1 MIKRPKIKVFVVD
14 DDNLTIDLLVTP
26 FYKSGFIEFSGRA
39 NSGEQC
45 LERLNRKDVD
55 LVLMDINMPGIDG
68 IETAK
73 RLIEIKDNPPKIIFL
88 TVYGDYNFSQ
98 KAFDLKASLLG
109 KNIGIEQ
116 LLSSIDRIYQGEL
129 IINPNPV
136 GVIKEDCNAKLQV
149 VIKNLLNEDQIAIA
163 CLIRNGNTAEQ
174 IAEALKLDVHH
185 VNNQKRE
192 IKNKLSPLNE
202 NINAA
207 YLGALMERSGLCKPL
222 NFNDLDNLLPSFK

>member
-1 MIKRPKIKVFVVD
+1 MDKRPKIKVFVVD
-14 DDNLTIDLLVTP
+14 DDNLTIDLLIPP
-26 FYKSGFIEFSGRA
+26 FYKSGFIEFAGRA
-39 NSGEQC
+39 NSGEKC

-68 IETAK
+68 METAE
-73 RLIEIKDNPPKIIFL
+73 RLIETKTNPPKIIFL
-88 TVYGDYNFSQ
+88 TVYGDYSFSK

-116 LLSSIDRIYQGEL
+116 LLSSIERVYQGEL

-136 GVIKEDCNAKLQV
+136 GIIKEDSNAKLQV
-149 VIKNLLNEDQIAIA
+149 VIKSLLKEEQIAIA
-163 CLIRNGNTAEQ
+163 CLIRGGKTAEQ
-174 IAEALKLDVHH
+174 IAEELKLDVHH

-192 IKNKLSPLNE
+192 IKNKLKPLNR

-207 YLGALMERSGLCKPL
+207 YLGALMERSGLCEPL
-222 NFNDLDNLLPSFK
+222 EFNNLDDLLPSF